1 MSLMSEIRPDLEE
14 MIANISQRN
23 TFYGNKIPE
32 SIMRQFEIEEK
43 ETSIGVLVPYWLP
56 VLEHGRG
63 PRRSTKDHGLIKII
77 YEWMRRRNMFQ
88 SATDKGRI
96 NEARFMTWYIN
107 KYGNKQFRSKV
118 FKDVYTTERKKT
130 IEKINKKFS
139 FFIDRITTQI
149 L

>member
-56 VLEHGRG
+56 VVEHGRG
-63 PRRSTKDHGLIKII
+63 PRRSTKNHGLIKII
-77 YEWMRRRNMFQ
+77 YEWMRRRNMFSVDDRQ
-88 SATDKGRI
+88 RTDERS
-96 NEARFMTWYIN
+96 RFMTWYIN
-107 KYGNKQFRSKV
+107 KYGNKQFR
-118 FKDVYTTERKKT
+118 
-130 IEKINKKFS
+130 
-139 FFIDRITTQI
+139 
-149 L
+149 

>member
-1 MSLMSEIRPDLEE
+1 MSEIRPDLEE

-56 VLEHGRG
+56 VVEHGRG

-88 SATDKGRI
+88 SMTDKGRM